1 MKLSI
6 YMKSGNVIRIRNV
19 KNYEFKMNGNNVSS
33 LRIDTGM
40 KIFGGPRL
48 LVQTIDL
55 SQIEAVVRGPWK

>member
-19 KNYEFKMNGNNVSS
+19 KDYEFKMNGNSVSS
-33 LRIDTGM
+33 LKIETHGR
-40 KIFGGPRL
+40 IFGGPRL

-55 SQIEAVVRGPWK
+55 SQIEAVTRGPWK

>member
-6 YMKSGNVIRIRNV
+6 FMKSGNVIRIRGV
-19 KNYEFKMNGNNVSS
+19 SNYEFKMNGNSIS
-33 LRIDTGM
+33 ELELEQYG

-48 LVQTIDL
+48 LVGTIDL